1 VSYIFIKFYLFN
13 ISGKIIFYITAA
25 FRYYRAM
32 TRETIKGGSK
42 PFRGELTPP
51 GDKSISHR
59 SLIIGALAAGTTE
72 VRGFL
77 NCDDTISTANA
88 MRKLGTEIDIEG
100 SGVIISG
107 KGLAGLGEPED
118 VIDAGNSGTTTR
130 LLTGLLSAQG
140 FFSALTGDI
149 YLRARPMK
157 RVVGPLRQMG
167 AKITGRDGGNKLPL
181 AIEGGRLNGISYKLP
196 VASAQV
202 KSALLLAGLYAEGE
216 TEVIEPEP
224 TRDHTERMLSYFGVE
239 LDKNGNSIK
248 ITRQKEFKG
257 RDISVPGDLS
267 SAAFFI
273 VAALINPG
281 SEILIK
287 NVGTNPLR
295 TGVIEILRQMGGN
308 IEIVNDREVSG
319 EPVGDVLVKSG
330 DLHATEIKG
339 RMIPKAIDELPVIA
353 AAACFARGETVIKEA
368 RELRVKET
376 DRIKAMTTELAKL
389 GASVTEFEDGMSIK
403 GRETLKGAR
412 CSSWGDHRIAMAVAV
427 AATRAEG
434 ATEIDEAECVSVSYP
449 GFFDVLGQLRK

>member
-1 VSYIFIKFYLFN
+1 M
-13 ISGKIIFYITAA
+13 A
-25 FRYYRAM
+25 
-32 TRETIKGGSK
+32 RETIKGGSK

-59 SLIIGALAAGTTE
+59 SLIIGSLAGGKTE
-72 VRGFL
+72 VSGFL

-88 MRKLGTEIDIEG
+88 MRKLGIEIDIDG
-100 SGVIISG
+100 SGVKISG
-107 KGLAGLGEPED
+107 KGLAGLREPED

-157 RVVGPLRQMG
+157 RVVDPLRLMG
-167 AKITGRDGGNKLPL
+167 AKITGREGGNKLPL
-181 AIEGGRLNGISYKLP
+181 AIEGGKLKGISYKLP

-216 TEVIEPEP
+216 TEVVEPEP

-239 LDKNGNSIK
+239 LNKNRNGIK
-248 ITRQKEFKG
+248 ITRHKDFKG

-273 VAALINPG
+273 VAAIINPG
-281 SEILIK
+281 SEILIG
-287 NVGTNPLR
+287 NVGINPLR
-295 TGVIEILRQMGGN
+295 TGVIDILKLMGGN
-308 IEIVNDREVSG
+308 IEILNEREVSG
-319 EPVGDVLVKSG
+319 EPVGDILVKSG
-330 DLHATEIKG
+330 DLDATEIKG
-339 RMIPKAIDELPVIA
+339 KIIPKAIDELPVIA
-353 AAACFARGETVIKEA
+353 TAACFASGETIIKEA

-376 DRIKAMTTELAKL
+376 DRIKAMTTELRKL
-389 GASVTEFEDGMSIK
+389 GAGVTELEDGMSIT
-403 GRETLKGAR
+403 GGETLKGAK

-427 AATRAEG
+427 AATRAG
-434 ATEIDEAECVSVSYP
+434 GVTEIDEAEYVSVSYP
-449 GFFDVLGQLRK
+449 GFFDVLGRLRK